1 MIKTDFSG
9 IDGFSL
15 SPQFDKAEK
24 ACRDVADPGGI
35 YADYN
40 GWVGLPDTI
49 SENLLTKITDT
60 AQALTSCGHFGCR
73 RLIFRGQSRNRLPA
87 LA

>member
-49 SENLLTKITDT
+49 SENLSLIHILFSAHMFELGHGIFK
-60 AQALTSCGHFGCR
+60 ALFSAHFAPG
-73 RLIFRGQSRNRLPA
+73 
-87 LA
+87 